1 MGNKGKLPKKVTK
14 EELSKLQGIVQAINE
29 VQIEIGS
36 VEVQKAQ
43 MLNAILNFR
52 LELQEYQKTLKD
64 KYGDVNVSIVDG
76 SLKLK
81 EDDKAN

>member
-1 MGNKGKLPKKVTK
+1 MGKKEKLPKKTTQ
-14 EELSKLQGIVQAINE
+14 EELSKLQGIVQAINN
-29 VQIEIGS
+29 VQIEIGG

-52 LELQEYQKTLKD
+52 LELQEYQKTLKE
-64 KYGDVNVSIVDG
+64 KYGDVNISIVDG

-81 EDDKAN
+81 EDGKAN